1 MDKQQALQF
10 IHSQQAAGVPAD
22 QIAQE
27 LSRQLGA
34 PLEVVRNFVQQNLPV
49 APVAPPP
56 PPFQVP
62 SPAVPLSDFSI
73 EEDFVDLDTAPGD
86 FYVDAPNEPDLT
98 YSEAPLDESIPMPSP
113 YAEFTEAP
121 APPEGA
127 FARTIDP
134 DSPAI
139 PGALDEVTPSK
150 LDEDPAVAAEVMKML
165 GKSTKL
171 SDVVMMVC
179 ERYNLDWKESQRVV
193 ARIQSRNRKQIA
205 RRQNNIIIPICIL
218 AILGGGAL
226 ILAGIVEFVNLQAKL
241 TYSQQIG
248 NTLLVNEAEYFLRY
262 VIPWVVTGVGVFA
275 GGCFG
280 LYKAIQH
287 QTE

>member
-10 IHSQQAAGVPAD
+10 ILNQQAAGIPAD

-27 LSRQLGA
+27 LSQELGA
-34 PLEVVRNFVQQNLPV
+34 PLEVVRNFVRQNLLA

-56 PPFQVP
+56 PPIQAP
-62 SPAVPLSDFSI
+62 SPVAPPSDFSTQ
-73 EEDFVDLDTAPGD
+73 EDFIDLDAAPGD
-86 FYVDAPNEPDLT
+86 FYVDAPDESDLY
-98 YSEAPLDESIPMPSP
+98 YSEAPVDESIPMPSP
-113 YAEFTEAP
+113 YAQLTQAP
-121 APPEGA
+121 APLEGA

-134 DSPAI
+134 DSPSV

-165 GKSTKL
+165 GKNTKL

-218 AILGGGAL
+218 AILGGGVL